1 MSSRGPY
8 LKDYMGITIVI
19 VLLLLLSLSLLLL
32 SGKTIS
38 LHLNKNRKVSG
49 NTSPHHFVYYYLT
62 YDY

>member
-1 MSSRGPY
+1 MSSRGPN
-8 LKDYMGITIVI
+8 LKDYMGITII
-19 VLLLLLSLSLLLL
+19 VLLLLLSLSLLS